1 MLSIQGIDT
10 SDKFGFLDKYDRD
23 TTILNSMMYDGI
35 LKAVGGKCYN
45 IKRILI

>member
-23 TTILNSMMYDGI
+23 TTILNSR
-35 LKAVGGKCYN
+35 GKCYN
-45 IKRILI
+45 IKWILI